1 MYDDDIRVLLW
12 EILKTDCCFIIQSL
26 SAASP
31 IQGGGLLETYIYE
44 EEKRGGYPVAYLTLL
59 RIISTGLTGWAE
71 IDVIHVIFNSVH
83 TSHSQHVTA
92 TLIYFSLSSWFSSS
106 PTRVKNQKSH
116 DDLLKENFL
125 SWNQFIFLFFTHHI
139 NLLRLKKATRH
150 VLTNLLPLGLAP
162 SDL

>member
-1 MYDDDIRVLLW
+1 MKLLRHLRV
-12 EILKTDCCFIIQSL
+12 EIEEGRLDCIEKHSEGSFHRINKNKT
-26 SAASP
+26 
-31 IQGGGLLETYIYE
+31 E
-44 EEKRGGYPVAYLTLL
+44 EEKRDGYPVAYLTFL

-106 PTRVKNQKSH
+106 PPRVKNQKSH
-116 DDLLKENFL
+116 DDFLKENFL